1 MHSKIHA
8 PILPTLDWSFLMQ
21 TVTAPHTVPIL
32 GAPMRFGLAAARA
45 FAYARRVTLGHA
57 LVSAA

>member
-8 PILPTLDWSFLMQ
+8 PILLTLDWSFLMQ
-21 TVTAPHTVPIL
+21 AVTTPHTVLIMR
-32 GAPMRFGLAAARA
+32 APMRFGLAAARA

-57 LVSAA
+57 LVSVV